1 MTRPALLGAAVA
13 LGMAAT
19 TAMAQA
25 PGTPGECAAR
35 LDRTLAEMESRP
47 LLKEELATG
56 LMWIRLDARTA
67 LDEGD
72 VEGCLGRVRTVEQIL
87 GLTPAAAE

>member
-1 MTRPALLGAAVA
+1 MTGLTLLGAAVA
-13 LGMAAT
+13 LGLSALTAT
-19 TAMAQA
+19 AQPA
-25 PGTPGECAAR
+25 EPLGDCAAR

-87 GLTPAAAE
+87 GLMPPPAE